1 LNGIFGQHTEAF
13 MRSIYLSSVA
23 VVTMACSLEAPSV
36 SDADAGGGAAGN
48 QTAGTGSN
56 TPQAGTSSAPLAG
69 TSSTGGSSSTSGAS
83 STGGV
88 SSIAGSGLGGTGSG
102 GTSPGGTSSGGTSV
116 AGSSSTGGA
125 AGGVGGAMVDDSIGK
140 PLEGLRIDD
149 PCTGSPST
157 ATGSTCN
164 HLMNPFHKTVDATL
178 GGTPGTTYDVTLR
191 VRGVVEPTKITGGTR
206 PDTSTV
212 VISGKMY
219 RKTPYTVGGTPGDQT
234 YQPWLFS
241 VARPAQN
248 YFFNDYGV
256 TEHSSFLLDYQ
267 VTIPMEGGTKV
278 TLDVNDGNDH
288 EIDNYAKLTN
298 DGIPGSM
305 NLGQYVQLSV
315 VSVKP
320 H

>member
-1 LNGIFGQHTEAF
+1 
-13 MRSIYLSSVA
+13 MRTINLGGVA
-23 VVTMACSLEAPSV
+23 LLTLACSMEAPSV
-36 SDADAGGGAAGN
+36 GQSELGGGGSSVDQGGSGSTTPVAGSSSN
-48 QTAGTGSN
+48 PVGTAGSGVN
-56 TPQAGTSSAPLAG
+56 AGTSSGGGVSSAG
-69 TSSTGGSSSTSGAS
+69 GV

-88 SSIAGSGLGGTGSG
+88 STG
-102 GTSPGGTSSGGTSV
+102 GTSPGDAGSGGTGP
-116 AGSSSTGGA
+116 AGGTGG
-125 AGGVGGAMVDDSIGK
+125 GSGGGAGEDYTAVGM
-140 PLEGLRIDD
+140 PLAGLRIDD
-149 PCTGSPST
+149 PCTGSPPT

-164 HLMNPFHKTVDATL
+164 HVMNPFHKTADATI

-212 VISGKMY
+212 MINGKSY

-241 VARPAQN
+241 VAKPAQN
-248 YFFNDYGV
+248 YFFNDYGL
-256 TEHSSFLLDYQ
+256 TEHSTFLIDYQ

-305 NLGQYVQLSV
+305 NLGQYVQLDV
-315 VSVKP
+315 VSVKL